1 MGQNKTRTSLSET
14 DEELLALTDPRK
26 LSAQEKNLL
35 KIRSLEKE
43 KKETLEV
50 KTCELTES
58 CLGI

>member
-1 MGQNKTRTSLSET
+1 MGQNKTRTSVSET
-14 DEELLALTDPRK
+14 DEELLALTDLRK

-50 KTCELTES
+50 KTSES
-58 CLGI
+58 CLDIS

>member
-1 MGQNKTRTSLSET
+1 MGQNKTRTSVSET
-14 DEELLALTDPRK
+14 DEELLALTDLRK

-50 KTCELTES
+50 KTSES
-58 CLGI
+58 CLGIS

>member
-1 MGQNKTRTSLSET
+1 MGQNKTRKSVSET
-14 DEELLALTDPRK
+14 DEELLALTDLRK

-50 KTCELTES
+50 KTSES
-58 CLGI
+58 CLGIS

>member
-1 MGQNKTRTSLSET
+1 MGQSKTRKSLSKA
-14 DEELLALTDPRK
+14 DEELLALIDPRK

-50 KTCELTES
+50 KHCELRES